1 MIKKAMI
8 LSAGYGKRLRP
19 LTDKCPKPLLK
30 ISDETLLSNT
40 IRFLIHYKIK
50 QVVINVHYLAE
61 QIIDYIKQN
70 KFDLTINIIQEK
82 DKILDTGGGIF
93 NAIQHFS
100 NEPFLVINPDTIWN
114 LDYTKELNL
123 MAENFF
129 SKNQKCALLIV
140 DKAKSFDKNFKGD
153 FNLENNLINRK
164 NRNNLKYVYTG
175 LQIMK
180 PEIFYNVR
188 EKFFS
193 INKIWDKLIELNC
206 LYGMVSKINFLHV
219 STKDVYK
226 SILEK
231 KLYIK

>member
-1 MIKKAMI
+1 M
-8 LSAGYGKRLRP
+8 
-19 LTDKCPKPLLK
+19 
-30 ISDETLLSNT
+30 
-40 IRFLIHYKIK
+40 
-50 QVVINVHYLAE
+50 
-61 QIIDYIKQN
+61 
-70 KFDLTINIIQEK
+70 EK
-82 DKILDTGGGIF
+82 D
-93 NAIQHFS
+93 
-100 NEPFLVINPDTIWN
+100 
-114 LDYTKELNL
+114 
-123 MAENFF
+123 FF
-129 SKNQKCALLIV
+129 SKNQKCSMLVI
-140 DKAKSFDKNFKGD
+140 DKTKSFDKNFKGD